1 MRPPP
6 GRVKERTRLDPRI
19 VDNKLAGL
27 YHKGQDRIWNG
38 KEYLQEC
45 LDKHGGINIRTN
57 NIEALHNIFMIR
69 LWGELAA
76 WKISASLAMEIE
88 DDSARMA
95 ATAQAHDEARH
106 FYVMKDYLELLNGN
120 TAKED
125 LNKHADRFL
134 SYILDANHISK
145 KLLGMQMMVEPL
157 ALTLFRIVREKDVDP
172 VLSDLLIMFE
182 RDEARHVAF
191 GTLHL
196 PSVLREMTVV
206 QRTDLWI
213 WQFRG
218 YMKQFQ
224 ILYSLEESFEQLG
237 IRPRR
242 VYEAARKKQLNAINL
257 MADEMGIQYPFI
269 DAMMRISDAR
279 YELGTASEDR
289 PYLQRIRRATEKVL
303 A

>member
-1 MRPPP
+1 MSPA

-19 VDNKLAGL
+19 VDDKLAGL

-45 LDKHGGINIRTN
+45 LDKHGGINIRSN
-57 NIEALHNIFMIR
+57 SVEALHNIFMII

-134 SYILDANHISK
+134 SYIQGANHISK

-191 GTLHL
+191 GMLHL
-196 PSVLREMTVV
+196 PSVLREMTMA
-206 QRTDLWI
+206 QRVDLWI